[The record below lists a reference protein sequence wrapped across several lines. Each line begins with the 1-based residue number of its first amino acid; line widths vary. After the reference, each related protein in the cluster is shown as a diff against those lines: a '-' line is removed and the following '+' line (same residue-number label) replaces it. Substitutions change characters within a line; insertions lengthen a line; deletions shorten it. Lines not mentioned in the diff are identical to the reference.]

1 MCSLRPGVVGIG
13 FHSRTQRGQI
23 MKVTFEGKIA
33 LVTGGGFGIGK
44 AIAEAF
50 SSLGAKL
57 VIADISPEKCE
68 RLRAQFKKDG
78 VEALVVET
86 DVTKVDQVNALKKKI
101 EDKFGRIDILVN
113 NVGHHLGI
121 FKPLIDSTEAEWE
134 ALYDVNLKHMFIV
147 TRAMIPLLKKS
158 GQGGNI
164 INLSSIEGFRACPT
178 NAIYTTMKHAVTG
191 FTRTMALEL
200 AIDNIRV
207 NLIGPET
214 TDSEQVP
221 IDKIIPPEN
230 RAKANFTLPLNRFGR
245 PEDSAWAAV
254 YLASDNASW
263 ITGQCILVDGGGQMG
278 NIWQRVPP
286 NNRWSNIPYIT
297 QACNV
302 RLKQGT

>member
-1 MCSLRPGVVGIG
+1 ME
-13 FHSRTQRGQI
+13 TI

-33 LVTGGGFGIGK
+33 LVTGAGAGIGK

-50 SSLGAKL
+50 GSLGARL
-57 VIADISPEKCE
+57 VIAEINPQKCE
-68 RLRAQFKKDG
+68 ALRAQFAQDG
-78 VEALVVET
+78 FDFLVVET
-86 DVTKVDQVNALKKKI
+86 DVCKVDQVNELRRKI
-101 EDKFGRIDILVN
+101 EERFGHLDILVN

-121 FKPLIDSTEAEWE
+121 FNPLVDSTEAEWE
-134 ALYDVNLKHMFIV
+134 ALYQINLKHLFIV
-147 TRAMIPLLKKS
+147 TRAMIPLLKRS
-158 GQGGNI
+158 GKGGNI
-164 INLSSIEGFRACPT
+164 INVSSIEGFRACPT
-178 NAIYTTMKHAVTG
+178 NVIYTTMKHAVTG

-214 TDSEQVP
+214 TDTEQVP
-221 IDKIIPPEN
+221 LDKIIPPEN
-230 RAKANFTLPLNRFGR
+230 REKANFTLPLGRFGR

-254 YLASDNASW
+254 YLANENASW

-297 QACNV
+297 KSCNTRIPV
-302 RLKQGT
+302 ERK

>member
-1 MCSLRPGVVGIG
+1 
-13 FHSRTQRGQI
+13 
-23 MKVTFEGKIA
+23 MKVTMEDKIA
-33 LVTGGGFGIGK
+33 LVTGAGAGIGK

-57 VIADISPEKCE
+57 AIAEIDAKKCAA
-68 RLRAQFKKDG
+68 LRTQFKSDD
-78 VEALVVET
+78 ALIVET
-86 DVTKVDQVNALKKKI
+86 DVCKVDQVNALRKKI
-101 EDKFGRIDILVN
+101 EERFGHIDVLVN

-121 FKPLIDSTEAEWE
+121 FKPLVDSTEAEWE
-134 ALYDVNLKHMFIV
+134 SLYDVNLKHMFIV

-158 GQGGNI
+158 GKGGNI

-191 FTRTMALEL
+191 FTRSMALEL

-221 IDKIIPPEN
+221 IDKVIPAEN

-286 NNRWSNIPYIT
+286 DNRWSNLPYIT
-297 QACNV
+297 KACNA
-302 RLKQGT
+302 RDQIQRK